1 MAACR
6 RPAPVRAGA
15 GSAPRA
21 RHWGKRQSS
30 RPVVPACRV
39 RVRRPRRGPP
49 WRASPVPA
57 SARRYPRP
65 PPVSDPAAECLLPQ
79 QCGAARS
86 GQPENSVRR
95 LCSGAS
101 GGPPAGRA
109 ARPYLSGLSPHVS
122 SPPPSP
128 SLLKPET
135 EIRVGLS
142 LCSLPTSIYALP
154 APASLIATP
163 VAAVIETAGL
173 ECASESQAQDK
184 QDNARDDGD
193 ERQHEEQDEQR
204 DADSYSQHGQQDAC
218 HNQQRLNQQQGSHD
232 EQSDENAA

>member
-21 RHWGKRQSS
+21 RHWGKSQSS

-57 SARRYPRP
+57 STRRYPRP
-65 PPVSDPAAECLLPQ
+65 PPVSDPAAECRLPR
-79 QCGAARS
+79 QCDPARS
-86 GQPENSVRR
+86 GQPENSARK

-101 GGPPAGRA
+101 GGLPAGRA
-109 ARPYLSGLSPHVS
+109 ARAYLSGLSPHVS
-122 SPPPSP
+122 PSPPSP
-128 SLLKPET
+128 SLLKPEM
-135 EIRVGLS
+135 EICVGLS
-142 LCSLPTSIYALP
+142 QCPLPTSIDASP

-173 ECASESQAQDK
+173 ECAAESQAQDK
-184 QDNARDDGD
+184 QDNARDNGD
-193 ERQHEEQDEQR
+193 ECQHEEQDEQR
-204 DADSYSQHGQQDAC
+204 DADGCSQYGQQDAC
-218 HNQQRLNQQQGSHD
+218 HNEQRLNQQQRGHD
-232 EQSDENAA
+232 EQGDENAA